1 MENTSRLAGKVA
13 IVTGSSQGIGQSIAE
28 RFAKEGASIV
38 IDYRDHA
45 EGANETQK
53 LVEAQERI
61 FPQSMISRVWSTR
74 ESRLSAR

>member
-1 MENTSRLAGKVA
+1 MQNTSRLSGKVA

-38 IDYRDHA
+38 IDYRDHP

-53 LVEAQERI
+53 IVEQDRHTGQQRRDRKAEGILGRDRAGI
-61 FPQSMISRVWSTR
+61 
-74 ESRLSAR
+74 